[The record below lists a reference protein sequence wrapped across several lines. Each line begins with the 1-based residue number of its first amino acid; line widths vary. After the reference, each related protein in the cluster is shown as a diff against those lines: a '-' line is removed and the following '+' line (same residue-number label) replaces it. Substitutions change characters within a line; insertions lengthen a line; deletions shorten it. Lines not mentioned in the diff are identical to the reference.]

1 MRPSEALAAR
11 RQELLALAA
20 AQGFGRLRVFGSAA
34 KGTDRTG
41 SDLDLLVESPE
52 GTSLLRLIGL
62 QHAIGDLLGVR
73 VDLCTER
80 ELHPALRERILAEAR
95 AV

>member
-11 RQELLALAA
+11 RHELLALASA
-20 AQGFGRLRVFGSAA
+20 RGVGRLRVFGSAA
-34 KGTDRTG
+34 DGTDRAD
-41 SDLDLLVESPE
+41 SDLDLL
-52 GTSLLRLIGL
+52 
-62 QHAIGDLLGVR
+62 

-80 ELHPALRERILAEAR
+80 ELHPSLRERILSQAR